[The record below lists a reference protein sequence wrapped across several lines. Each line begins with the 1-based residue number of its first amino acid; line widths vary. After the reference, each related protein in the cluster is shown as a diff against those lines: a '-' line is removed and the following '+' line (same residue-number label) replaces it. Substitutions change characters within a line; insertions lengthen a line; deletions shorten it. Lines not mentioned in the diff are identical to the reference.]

1 MKSRILSLLL
11 LLAVTSAFVRAQETN
26 APSRPDFQE
35 FRIISERNSFNPN
48 RSQRRERTR
57 SEREPE
63 RRTRTESVALLGTMN
78 YDKGWF
84 AFFDGSRSEYRKALQ
99 PGDAIAGYTVGEIAP
114 NHVKLQSTNSP
125 PIQLRVGT
133 QMRKQD
139 EGEWEV
145 RERDRV
151 ETASAPPP
159 TASPSGDTNAATASS
174 PLDDNEVI
182 RRLMQKREQELQ
194 K

>member
-1 MKSRILSLLL
+1 MKLPVLISLL
-11 LLAVTSAFVRAQETN
+11 LLAVTEAPARAQETN
-26 APSRPDFQE
+26 SPGRPDFQD
-35 FRIISERNSFNPN
+35 FRIISERNIFNPN
-48 RSQRRERTR
+48 RSQRRERSR

-84 AFFDGSRSEYRKALQ
+84 AFFDGSRSDYRKALQ
-99 PGDAIAGYTVGEIAP
+99 AGDAIAGYTVGEIAP
-114 NHVKLQSTNSP
+114 NHVKLESTNSP

-139 EGEWEV
+139 DEGDWEI
-145 RERDRV
+145 RDRF
-151 ETASAPPP
+151 ETASTP
-159 TASPSGDTNAATASS
+159 TAPAATAGDTNTTPSS
-174 PLDDNEVI
+174 SAEESDIVK
-182 RRLMQKREQELQ
+182 RLMQKREQELD